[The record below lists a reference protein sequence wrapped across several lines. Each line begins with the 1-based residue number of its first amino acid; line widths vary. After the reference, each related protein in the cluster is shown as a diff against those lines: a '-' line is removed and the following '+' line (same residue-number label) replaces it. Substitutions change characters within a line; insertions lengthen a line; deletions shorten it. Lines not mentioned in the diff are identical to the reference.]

1 MRIISFALIGFALAY
16 STLGNASVFGGSN
29 LGYSGYPEFSDS
41 EPRPPYNRDEYSMGA
56 YKRDV
61 ERYIQNAKDYTEN
74 ANNDMKRIRKA
85 QDDALE
91 KANRVVEEFN
101 KTARGY

>member
-1 MRIISFALIGFALAY
+1 MY
-16 STLGNASVFGGSN
+16 STMSNASVFGGSN
-29 LGYSGYPEFSDS
+29 LGFSGYPEFSDS
-41 EPRPPYNRDEYSMGA
+41 EPSPPYNRDEYSMGA

-74 ANNDMKRIRKA
+74 ANNDMKRIREA